1 MPNQKPR
8 VLIADKMSPSAT
20 EVFKNRGVDVDVITG
35 LEKDELIKIIGDYDG
50 LAVRS
55 STRPDA
61 EIIAAAKNLKVI
73 GRAGIG
79 VDNIDIKASTD
90 RGVVVMN
97 TPFGN
102 AITTAE
108 HAIAMLF
115 SAARQIPSASARTQ
129 NGEWPKSDFKGVELF
144 NKTLGLI
151 GCGNIGTLVAERALG
166 LKMKV
171 IAFDPYLTEER
182 AVKLG
187 VEKVELDALF
197 QRADAI
203 TLHTPLVESTKN
215 IVNRKRLGMTK
226 KGVIIVN
233 CARGGLVDEEALKD
247 ALDAGHVRAAAL
259 DVFAVEPAKQ
269 HPLFGTPNFIAT
281 PHLGASTLEA
291 QENVAVQVAEQMAD
305 YLLTGAVSNALNT
318 PSISAE
324 EAPRLKPWVDLA
336 DKIGTLMGQLLHSPV
351 KAVEITYKGG
361 ITELNNKPMTA
372 AALAGLLKNAM
383 PEANMVSA
391 PVLAKERGIELTES
405 YVDEAERA
413 ESLIRVTVT
422 TAERKFAI
430 VGTIY
435 RGEPRIV
442 RLFGVP
448 MDAAFAKDM
457 LYIRND
463 DRPGFVGKLGQLLG
477 DAKVNI
483 ATFSMGRMEQGGE
496 AVCLV
501 AIDGCADEATLE
513 AIRDIE
519 QVKIVDPVC
528 L

>member
-1 MPNQKPR
+1 MPK
-8 VLIADKMSPSAT
+8 VLIADKMSPSAM

-35 LEKDELIKIIGDYDG
+35 LSKDELIKIIPDYDG
-50 LAVRS
+50 MAVRS

-61 EIIAAAKNLKVI
+61 DIITAATNLKVI

-79 VDNIDIKASTD
+79 VDNIDIKAATD

-115 SAARQIPSASARTQ
+115 AAARQIPSASTRTQ
-129 NGEWPKSDFKGVELF
+129 NGEWPKSDFKGTELF

-151 GCGNIGTLVAERALG
+151 GCGNIGSLVAERALG

-187 VEKVELDALF
+187 VGKVELETLF

-215 IVNRKRLGMTK
+215 IVSRKHLGMTK

-247 ALDAGHVRAAAL
+247 ALEAGHVRAAAL
-259 DVFAVEPAKQ
+259 DVFAVEPAKEN
-269 HPLFGTPNFIAT
+269 PLFGTPNFIAT

-318 PSISAE
+318 PSITAE

-336 DKIGTLMGQLLHSPV
+336 DKLGSLTGQLLRGPA
-351 KAVEITYKGG
+351 KGLEITYKGSV
-361 ITELNNKPMTA
+361 TKLNTSPMST
-372 AALAGLLKNAM
+372 AALAGLLKAAM
-383 PEANMVSA
+383 PEVNMVSA
-391 PVLAKERGIELTES
+391 PVLAKERGINLTES

-413 ESLIRVTVT
+413 ESLIRLTVQT
-422 TAERKFAI
+422 EERKFAI

-442 RLFGVP
+442 RIFGVP
-448 MDAAFAKDM
+448 MDAAFSDNM
-457 LYIRND
+457 LYVRNE
-463 DRPGFVGKLGQLLG
+463 DRPGFVGKLGNLLG
-477 DAKVNI
+477 EANINI
-483 ATFSMGRMEQGGE
+483 ATFSMGRVEQGGD

-501 AIDGCADEATLE
+501 SIDEAPSAAFCKEIE
-513 AIRDIE
+513 AIAH
-519 QVKIVDPVC
+519 VKIVDAVS

>member
-1 MPNQKPR
+1 MSAPK
-8 VLIADKMSPSAT
+8 VLIADKMSPKAA
-20 EVFKNRGVDVDVITG
+20 EVFRARGVDVDIQTG
-35 LEKDELIKIIGDYDG
+35 LSKDELIQIISDYDG

-61 EIIAAAKNLKVI
+61 EIIAAAPKLKVI

-79 VDNIDIKASTD
+79 VDNIDIDAATG
-90 RGVVVMN
+90 RGIVVMN

-115 SAARQIPSASARTQ
+115 AAARQIPSASTRTQ
-129 NGEWPKSDFKGVELF
+129 SGEWPKSDYKGMELF
-144 NKTLGLI
+144 NKTLGI
-151 GCGNIGTLVAERALG
+151 VGCGNIGALVAERALG

-171 IAFDPYLTEER
+171 IAFDPYLTAER

-203 TLHTPLVESTKN
+203 TLHTPLVESTKG
-215 IVNRKRLGMTK
+215 IVSRVRLAMAKPGLI
-226 KGVIIVN
+226 VVN
-233 CARGGLVDEEALKD
+233 CARGGLVDEDALKD
-247 ALDAGHVRAAAL
+247 ALESGHVRAAAL
-259 DVFAVEPAKQ
+259 DVFAVEPAKEN
-269 HPLFGTPNFIAT
+269 PLFGVPNFVAT
-281 PHLGASTLEA
+281 PHLGASTNEA
-291 QENVAVQVAEQMAD
+291 QENVAVQVAEQMSD
-305 YLLTGAVSNALNT
+305 FLLTGAVTNAINT

-324 EAPRLKPWVDLA
+324 EAPRLKPWVNLSDLM
-336 DKIGTLMGQLLHSPV
+336 GRMMGQLLHDPV
-351 KAVEITYKGG
+351 ESVEVTYKGT
-361 ITELNNKPMTA
+361 ITDLNTNPVTA
-372 AALAGLLKNAM
+372 AALAGLLRAAM
-383 PEANMVSA
+383 PDVNAVSA
-391 PVLAKERGIELTES
+391 PNLAKERGIGVKES

-413 ESLIRVTVT
+413 DSLIRLAVRTN
-422 TAERKFAI
+422 ERVFVL

-448 MDAAFAKDM
+448 MDAAFANHM
-457 LYIRND
+457 IYVRNA
-463 DRPGFVGKLGQLLG
+463 DRPGFIGELGRVLG

-483 ATFSMGRMEQGGE
+483 ATFSLGRMSSGDE

-501 AIDGCADEATLE
+501 SVDAAVPDTVVNS
-513 AIRDIE
+513 IRALNH
-519 QVKIVDPVC
+519 VKIVDPVG

>member
-1 MPNQKPR
+1 MPK
-8 VLIADKMSPSAT
+8 VLIADKMSPSAM

-35 LEKDELIKIIGDYDG
+35 LSKDELIKIIPDYDG
-50 LAVRS
+50 MAVRS

-61 EIIAAAKNLKVI
+61 EIITAATNLKVI

-79 VDNIDIKASTD
+79 VDNIDIKAATD

-115 SAARQIPSASARTQ
+115 AAARQIPSASTRTQ
-129 NGEWPKSDFKGVELF
+129 NGEWPKSDFKGTELF

-151 GCGNIGTLVAERALG
+151 GCGNIGSLVAERALR

-187 VEKVELDALF
+187 VEKVELETLF

-215 IVNRKRLGMTK
+215 IVSRKHLGMTK

-247 ALDAGHVRAAAL
+247 ALEAGHVRAAAL
-259 DVFAVEPAKQ
+259 DVFAVEPAKEN
-269 HPLFGTPNFIAT
+269 PLFGTPNFIAT

-318 PSISAE
+318 PSITAE

-336 DKIGTLMGQLLHSPV
+336 DKLGSLTGQLLRGPV
-351 KAVEITYKGG
+351 KAIEITYKGSV
-361 ITELNNKPMTA
+361 TQLNTNPMSA
-372 AALAGLLKNAM
+372 AALAGLLKAAM
-383 PEANMVSA
+383 PDVNMVSA
-391 PVLAKERGIELTES
+391 PVLAKERGINLTES

-413 ESLIRVTVT
+413 ESLIRLTVQT
-422 TAERKFAI
+422 EERKFAI

-442 RLFGVP
+442 RIFGVP
-448 MDAAFAKDM
+448 MDAAFSDNM
-457 LYIRND
+457 LYVRNE
-463 DRPGFVGKLGQLLG
+463 DRPGFVGKLGNLLG
-477 DAKVNI
+477 EANINI
-483 ATFSMGRMEQGGE
+483 ATFSMGRVEQGGD

-501 AIDGCADEATLE
+501 SIDEAPSAAFCKEIE
-513 AIRDIE
+513 AIAH
-519 QVKIVDPVC
+519 VKIVDAVS

>member
-1 MPNQKPR
+1 MPK
-8 VLIADKMSPSAT
+8 VLIADKMSVAAT
-20 EVFKNRGVDVDVITG
+20 EVFKSRGVDVDVITG
-35 LEKDELIKIIGDYDG
+35 LSKDELIKIIPEYDG

-55 STRPDA
+55 STRPDG

-79 VDNIDIKASTD
+79 VDNIDIKAATSH
-90 RGVVVMN
+90 GVVVMN

-129 NGEWPKSDFKGVELF
+129 NGEWPKSDYKGMELF

-171 IAFDPYLTEER
+171 IAYDPYLTEER
-182 AVKLG
+182 ALKLG
-187 VEKVELDALF
+187 VEKVELEDLF
-197 QRADAI
+197 KRADAI
-203 TLHTPLVESTKN
+203 TLHTPLVDGTKN
-215 IVNRKRLGMTK
+215 IVSRKHLGMTK
-226 KGVIIVN
+226 KGIIIVN

-259 DVFAVEPAKQ
+259 DVFAVEPAKEHQ
-269 HPLFGTPNFIAT
+269 LFGTPNFIAT
-281 PHLGASTLEA
+281 PHLGASTIEA

-324 EAPRLKPWVDLA
+324 EAPRLKPFVDLA
-336 DKIGTLMGQLLHSPV
+336 DKLGCLMGQLLHEPA
-351 KAVEITYKGG
+351 KTIELTYKGSVAA
-361 ITELNNKPMTA
+361 LNTKPMTA
-372 AALAGLLKNAM
+372 ATLAGMLKVAM
-383 PEANMVSA
+383 PDANMVNA
-391 PVLAKERGIELTES
+391 PVLAQDRGIEVKES
-405 YVDEAERA
+405 LVNQAERA
-413 ESLIRVTVT
+413 ESLIRIMVETKT
-422 TAERKFAI
+422 RKFAV

-442 RLFGVP
+442 RLFGVQ
-448 MDAAFAKDM
+448 MDAAFSEHM
-457 LYIRND
+457 LYVRND
-463 DRPGFVGKLGQLLG
+463 DRPGFIGKLGNVLG
-477 DAKVNI
+477 EAGVNI
-483 ATFSMGRMEQGGE
+483 ATFSLGRMTEGGE
-496 AVCLV
+496 AVCLIAV
-501 AIDGCADEATLE
+501 DAVVNEATRD
-513 AIRDIE
+513 AIRKIDH
-519 QVKIVDPVC
+519 VKIVDFVS

>member
-1 MPNQKPR
+1 MPK
-8 VLIADKMSPSAT
+8 VLIADKMSPSAM

-35 LEKDELIKIIGDYDG
+35 LSKDELIKIIPDYDG
-50 LAVRS
+50 MAVRS

-61 EIIAAAKNLKVI
+61 EIITAATNLKVI

-79 VDNIDIKASTD
+79 VDNIDIKAATD

-115 SAARQIPSASARTQ
+115 AAARQIPSASTRTQ
-129 NGEWPKSDFKGVELF
+129 NGEWPKSDFKGTELF

-151 GCGNIGTLVAERALG
+151 GCGNIGSLVAERALG

-187 VEKVELDALF
+187 VEKVELETLF

-215 IVNRKRLGMTK
+215 IVSRKHLGMTK

-247 ALDAGHVRAAAL
+247 ALEAGHVRAAAL
-259 DVFAVEPAKQ
+259 DVFAVEPAKEN
-269 HPLFGTPNFIAT
+269 PLFGTPNFIAT

-318 PSISAE
+318 PSITAE

-336 DKIGTLMGQLLHSPV
+336 DKLGSLTGQLLRGPA
-351 KAVEITYKGG
+351 KGLEITYKGSV
-361 ITELNNKPMTA
+361 TKLNTSPMST
-372 AALAGLLKNAM
+372 AALAGLLKAAM
-383 PEANMVSA
+383 PEVNMVSA
-391 PVLAKERGIELTES
+391 PVLAKERSINLTES

-413 ESLIRVTVT
+413 ESLIRLTVQT
-422 TAERKFAI
+422 EERKFAI

-442 RLFGVP
+442 RIFGVP
-448 MDAAFAKDM
+448 MDAAFSDNM
-457 LYIRND
+457 LYVRNE
-463 DRPGFVGKLGQLLG
+463 DRPGFVGKLGNLLG
-477 DAKVNI
+477 EANINI
-483 ATFSMGRMEQGGE
+483 ATFSMGRVEQGGD

-501 AIDGCADEATLE
+501 SIDEAPSAAFCKEIE
-513 AIRDIE
+513 AIAH
-519 QVKIVDPVC
+519 VKIVDAVT